1 VTDKIFLDADVL
13 VAAHDLDAGEKRAI
27 AEHILRQLWQDQT
40 GLLSVFVLQEFYVAL
55 VSAPASPVPRRA
67 ARELVE
73 AYSVWPTV
81 ALDAA
86 DILAASEIEERHR
99 LSFRDA
105 TIIAAARKS
114 RATLLLS
121 ERILPARHITGLE
134 VRNPFS

>member
-1 VTDKIFLDADVL
+1 VTDKIFLDTDVL

-40 GLLSVFVLQEFYVAL
+40 GVLSTFVLQEFYVAL

>member
-1 VTDKIFLDADVL
+1 MTDKIFLDADVL

>member
-1 VTDKIFLDADVL
+1 VIEKIFVDTEVL

-27 AEHILRQLWQDQT
+27 AEHILRQLWQDQA
-40 GLLSVFVLQEFYVAL
+40 GVLSALVLQEFYVAL
-55 VSAPASPVPRRA
+55 VGGPASPVPRRA
-67 ARELVE
+67 ARELVD
-73 AYSVWPTV
+73 AYSVWPV
-81 ALDAA
+81 VSLDAA

-99 LSFRDA
+99 LAFRDA
-105 TIIAAARKS
+105 AILAAARKS